1 MNSIL
6 YSVTQVGFILTTLI
20 FFSLAIWQ
28 LRKALQK
35 SKMDTQ
41 QQKRVVFKV
50 IASLI
55 VWMVIL
61 SSLSWIGFFSNFNT
75 IPPRFVIIVLVPLIT
90 LIWVLLISKTT
101 KRILTYIPKQTIIH
115 LQVFRVIV
123 EILLWLLFIQ
133 NLLPVQM
140 TFEGRNFDILVGIT
154 APLVAYFGI
163 TKYQWPKNV
172 LIVWNLLSL
181 GLLINIVTIAILSFP
196 TPFRYFMNEP
206 ANTIV
211 AEFPFVWLPGFLVPL
226 AYGLHFLSIRQL
238 ISHNSQAN

>member
-1 MNSIL
+1 MEPL
-6 YSVTQVGFILTTLI
+6 YILTQFGFVATTL
-20 FFSLAIWQ
+20 FFYGLVIVQ
-28 LRKALQK
+28 LKKALGK
-35 SKMDTQ
+35 SSFEAYI
-41 QQKRVVFKV
+41 QKRIIYAV
-50 IASLI
+50 IGYLLLWMI
-55 VWMVIL
+55 VL
-61 SSLSWIGFFSNFNT
+61 SGLSLSGFFSKFDT
-75 IPPRFVIIVLVPLIT
+75 MPPRFVIIVLVPLIT

-101 KRILTYIPKQTIIH
+101 KQILIYIPKQAIIN
-115 LQVFRVIV
+115 LQVFRVVV

-133 NLLPVQM
+133 NLLPIQM
-140 TFEGRNFDILVGIT
+140 TFEGLNFDILAGIT

-163 TKYQWPKNV
+163 TKYHWPKRV

-226 AYGLHFLSIRQL
+226 AYGLHFLSLRQL
-238 ISHNSQAN
+238 ISHKS